1 MKRNGEKLVGS
12 SSSEDR
18 IETKRKKTGINQHN
32 DNNSDL
38 DNHDSEEDPFATDED
53 SDYEANLPQSDS
65 DDSDNN
71 NFQNKEKYF

>member
-1 MKRNGEKLVGS
+1 MGS

-53 SDYEANLPQSDS
+53 SDYEA
-65 DDSDNN
+65 
-71 NFQNKEKYF
+71 KMIV